1 HIKGPLEATA
11 LHLVL
16 THAANPSATR
26 FHANVRLTRH
36 SRAQQNRQQKTL
48 TKDYLLQQAIE
59 ICRCRVLKNVVNAAR
74 HDAITIDSW
83 ATNTREKQRK
93 LASIS

>member
-1 HIKGPLEATA
+1 MPPIRLRLDFT
-11 LHLVL
+11 
-16 THAANPSATR
+16 
-26 FHANVRLTRH
+26 ANVRLTRH

-74 HDAITIDSW
+74 HDAITIQLMGDDIARE
-83 ATNTREKQRK
+83 ATKISVNK
-93 LASIS
+93 LILLILSHSLG